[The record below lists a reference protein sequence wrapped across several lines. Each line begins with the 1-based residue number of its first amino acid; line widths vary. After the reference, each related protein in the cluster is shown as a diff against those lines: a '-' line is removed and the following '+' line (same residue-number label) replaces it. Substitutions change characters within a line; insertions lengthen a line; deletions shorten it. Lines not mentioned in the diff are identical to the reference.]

1 MFLKIAKTMF
11 TKEFANQ
18 FAIDWAE
25 AWNSHDI
32 ERILSHYSDDFTIET
47 PMAAKL
53 FPESKGLVIG
63 KTEVRKYWLVGLER
77 IPNLAFMIIDVLI
90 GVSSIAV
97 YYLNT
102 GTNKKSVEMMFFN
115 EEMKVNKAIVNYSE

>member
-1 MFLKIAKTMF
+1 MF

-18 FAIDWAE
+18 FAIDWVE

-32 ERILSHYSDDFTIET
+32 EKILSHYSDDFTIET

-53 FPESKGLVIG
+53 FPESKGLVVG
-63 KTEVRKYWLVGLER
+63 KDEVKKYWLVGLER
-77 IPNLAFMIIDVLI
+77 IPNLAFEIIDVLI
-90 GVSSIAV
+90 GVSSIVV
-97 YYLNT
+97 YYLNS
-102 GTNKKSVEMMFFN
+102 GNRKKSVEMMFFN

>member
-1 MFLKIAKTMF
+1 MF

-18 FAIDWAE
+18 FAIDWVE

-32 ERILSHYSDDFTIET
+32 EKILSHYSDDFTIET
-47 PMAAKL
+47 TMAAKL
-53 FPESKGLVIG
+53 FPASNGLVIG

-77 IPNLAFMIIDVLI
+77 IPNLEFVIIDVLI

-97 YYLNT
+97 YYLNS
-102 GTNKKSVEMMFFN
+102 GNHKKSVEMMFFN

>member
-1 MFLKIAKTMF
+1 MF
-11 TKEFANQ
+11 TKELTNQ
-18 FAIDWAE
+18 FANDWVE

-47 PMAAKL
+47 PMATKL

-63 KTEVRKYWLVGLER
+63 KKKVKKYWLIGLER
-77 IPNLAFMIIDVLI
+77 IPNLKFEIIDVLV

-102 GTNKKSVEMMFFN
+102 GNRKRSVKLMFFN
-115 EEMKVNKAIVNYSE
+115 DEMQVNNAIVNYSE